1 MVVYYQNVFENLL
14 EILIRKQMKKKKV
27 LLTAT
32 VQSHICQFHRPL
44 AEVLHAHGYEVHV
57 AARDNLAEKNGL
69 KLDFAEKIY
78 NVPFS
83 RSPRSPDNLRAYR
96 ELKKILEQERYD
108 VIHCNTPMGGIVTRL
123 AAMKARRKGTKVFY
137 TAHGFHFYK
146 GAPKKNWLVFY
157 PIEKLFS
164 RITDTLITITHEDHA
179 LASKKFHC
187 RVTHMHG
194 VGVDEKR
201 YRVTSSQERAAVRQ
215 QLGLEKQQKVL
226 LCVGELLPNKNQAM
240 AIRMLDI
247 VRKTFPDALLLLA
260 GNGPQREN
268 LERLTEE
275 LGLQEHVRFL
285 GYCTELEIWQQ
296 AADILVSCSKRE
308 GLPLN
313 IVEAMLSGNP
323 VVATQNRGHRE
334 LVQPE
339 ENGYLVD
346 VNDTEAM
353 AQAVRSLLEDDE
365 KRRKMGANAA
375 IFAKQYGFENV
386 KQALEGIYFGA
397 I

>member
-1 MVVYYQNVFENLL
+1 MS
-14 EILIRKQMKKKKV
+14 KKV

-78 NVPFS
+78 NVSFS
-83 RSPRSPDNLRAYR
+83 RSPKSPDNLRAYR
-96 ELKKILEQERYD
+96 ELKKILEQEHYD

-123 AAMKARRKGTKVFY
+123 AARKARKQGTRVFY

-164 RITDTLITITHEDHA
+164 RITDTLITITHEDYA

-187 RVTHMHG
+187 RTAHMYG
-194 VGVDEKR
+194 VGVDEQR
-201 YRVTSSQERAAVRQ
+201 YRAVSQEEREAVRQ
-215 QLGLEKQQKVL
+215 QLGFGKHQVIL
-226 LCVGELLPNKNQAM
+226 LCIGELLPNKNQAM
-240 AIRMLDI
+240 AVRMMEI
-247 VRKTFPDALLLLA
+247 VRKNHPDAMLLLA

-268 LERLTEE
+268 LEQLTEE
-275 LGLQEHVRFL
+275 LGLQQNVRFL
-285 GYCTELEIWQQ
+285 GYCTDLEKYQH
-296 AADILVSCSKRE
+296 AADLLVSCSKRE

-339 ENGYLVD
+339 ETGYLVD

-353 AQAVRSLLEDDE
+353 AQAVLELLGDVE
-365 KRRKMGANAA
+365 KRCHMGMNAA
-375 IFAKQYGFENV
+375 VFAKQYGFANV
-386 KQALEGIYFGA
+386 KQALEAIYFG
-397 I
+397 

>member
-1 MVVYYQNVFENLL
+1 MT
-14 EILIRKQMKKKKV
+14 KKV

-69 KLDFAEKIY
+69 KLDFAEKVY

-83 RSPRSPDNLRAYR
+83 RSPKSPDNLRAYR
-96 ELKKILEQERYD
+96 ELKKILAQEHYD

-123 AAMKARRKGTKVFY
+123 AARKARKKGTKVFY

-164 RITDTLITITHEDHA
+164 RITDTLITITHEDYA
-179 LASKKFHC
+179 LALKKFHC
-187 RVTHMHG
+187 RVAHMYG

-201 YRVTSSQERAAVRQ
+201 YHVVSPEEREAVRH
-215 QLGLEKQQKVL
+215 QLGFGERQKIL

-240 AIRMLDI
+240 AIRMLDL
-247 VRKTFPDALLLLA
+247 VRKTCPDALLLLA

-275 LGLQEHVRFL
+275 LGLREHVRFL
-285 GYCTELEIWQQ
+285 GYCTELEKYQQ
-296 AADILVSCSKRE
+296 AADLLVSCSKRE

-323 VVATQNRGHRE
+323 VAATQNRGHRE
-334 LVQPE
+334 LIRSGE
-339 ENGYLVD
+339 TGYLVD

-353 AQAVRSLLEDDE
+353 AQAVVSLLEDEE
-365 KRRKMGANAA
+365 KRRKLGANAA
-375 IFAKQYGFENV
+375 AFAKQYGFENV
-386 KQALEGIYFGA
+386 KQALEEIYFGV